1 MGLKRGLR
9 RSSGNRKL
17 GQPQGL
23 AESPGIGG
31 RVGGQ
36 TLPEVCCRV
45 DGETEET
52 VLEDGKESGSRLPE
66 SMSGVAAGDPR

>member
-1 MGLKRGLR
+1 M
-9 RSSGNRKL
+9 
-17 GQPQGL
+17 
-23 AESPGIGG
+23 
-31 RVGGQ
+31 GGQ

-45 DGETEET
+45 GGETEET